1 VTGTTG
7 DDTINAP
14 LAGAAGA
21 TATYSPADQISGGAG
36 TDTLYVE
43 TNGNL
48 SLATQTGL
56 EVIRVNAVG
65 GDSVVTLSNDA
76 AYTKLESVNSANN
89 VTFNAVKNATASVA
103 MTAVANG
110 KSTTIAYTDTALA
123 GASDNLAVALNSTDG
138 TLAVT
143 GGTAGNVLETVTINT
158 VATSAI
164 DGINLGSA
172 NTTKLV
178 FTGAGDLNAGTI
190 TDNASTL
197 KSYDA
202 SAMTG
207 ALTLTVAGNLSNTVS
222 GGAGD
227 DNITGG
233 SGNDIITGGAG
244 NDTVAAGTGIDNVDL
259 GAGND
264 VYATAGS
271 SITKDDVISGGA
283 GTDILLLSGG
293 ITYNETT
300 AESAGVGVTGFEV
313 LASNGTVTQD
323 GRALSGITSVV
334 ANSADTVTLTKDSSI
349 AAVTFKGNGTVSME
363 SAGKQTVSLSGGTA
377 ANPTTVAANLTTK
390 ATAIDLASAGADGVD
405 GRNTLALTGTAL
417 TTLTVTGSERV
428 SVTAGST
435 TKSITTADFSG
446 NTSGEV
452 AFSAAS
458 STGGVK
464 FTAGNNKVT
473 SLSTG
478 EGADTIT
485 LSAENDTVTSA
496 GDGNDTITAGAG
508 NDTIT
513 NAGAGNDVIDLGEGN
528 DTVSD
533 AGDGNDSIT
542 GGAGNDTVTT
552 AGAGDDTLDG
562 GDGNDVLNGGAG
574 NDSIVGGAGN
584 DTIDDG
590 AGNDVVLG
598 GDGVDTIT
606 IGAGVDSV
614 DGGAGNDNIT
624 ITGLNVGDT
633 ITGGEGTD
641 SLTVI
646 NSSAATI
653 IPTFT
658 SIESLTVKTSSN
670 FTLDLTDA
678 TDKTSLKSYNVTSTD
693 SGAAD
698 AIVLTNIASGS
709 TVTVSDDNSRDGTTG
724 VADDTGNI
732 TNVTIDTVGAGT
744 LTLSVAANKDGVND
758 AATELGAL
766 SITDANTVTV
776 NTSGGNSSNRIQHT
790 ATGTSLDDTDTVSLT
805 VTAAANAGINL
816 GNLTNAAA
824 VETLTVSSG
833 ANAQTVLGTLTG
845 TALQTLSVKSSG
857 TDSSASVST
866 ITGSQIG
873 SLTAEA
879 ASGSAT
885 TLGAITATTGSAA
898 TAVSLQSLG
907 ANSNLQHAAVNL
919 GTRTVESLTYKV
931 DTNSTIGGGAV
942 SVTSGAVAAST
953 FTFADFA
960 TVSDGAGG
968 ADVTTFTG
976 AQTALGMTIGR
987 NVTFT
992 DTIAFSGEVTKL
1004 TLTTNAATAAV
1015 AWSNTNDLTVGGAA
1029 AVAFGDTAALVAEVS
1044 LTQSG
1049 TGAVTYDG
1057 TRVGKSSVTGNIG
1070 NDALTGGAGNDTLSG
1085 GVGADTLLGAAGD
1098 DRLTAGEGA
1107 DSVLGGAGN
1116 DSITLTETTSAADVA
1131 GLTNGV
1137 AAKAGTAGTGVGDD
1151 TGADT
1156 ITGFDA
1162 GVDTLQII
1170 ATGVTSYTHGTN
1182 SGFGSG
1188 ATTGTATSADGAF
1201 TEFAS
1206 TAFLLDF
1213 DFAASNKINTA
1224 GVDMAINMTSL
1235 TVNGAAASSLAA
1247 GAAETA
1253 LEARL
1258 QYNLTGTDA
1267 ANTMVGGDLAD
1278 VLNGGDGADTITG
1291 GAGADTITGGAGADV
1306 ISLGTGSDTVVLANT
1321 GAANGLDTVTTFTAG
1336 ALAGGGDVLDVNAFL
1351 AAGATLK
1358 NGNVGGVLTAVTAA
1372 AAATEGTSIAID
1384 NQLVVIKVADL
1395 TTVDT
1400 AAELATALADG
1411 GVLDAIDIAAGK
1423 IGTLVLAADGGT
1435 SAIVVYINNATGD
1448 AVAEAEISVVA
1459 NMTTSADFVDTLLAA
1474 NFAIV

>member
-1 VTGTTG
+1 VPKIAEIRSPTGTSNRPLTTG
-7 DDTINAP
+7 TETITGTAGNDTINAP
-14 LAGAAGA
+14 LAGATG
-21 TATYSPADQISGGAG
+21 TSATYSPADQISGGAG

-48 SLATQTGL
+48 SIALQTGL

-65 GDSVVTLSNDA
+65 GDSVVTLANDE
-76 AYTKLESVNSANN
+76 AYTKLESVNSANS
-89 VTFNAVKNATASVA
+89 VTFNAVKNATASAA

-123 GASDNLAVALNSTDG
+123 GASDNLTVALNSTDG

-143 GGTAGNVLETVTINT
+143 GGTAGNALETVTINT
-158 VATSAI
+158 IATSAI
-164 DGINLGSA
+164 DGINLGTA

-190 TDNASTL
+190 TDTASTL

-233 SGNDIITGGAG
+233 SGNDVITGGAG
-244 NDTVAAGTGIDNVDL
+244 NDTVAAGTGFDNVDL

-264 VYATAGS
+264 VYATAGT

-283 GTDILLLSGG
+283 GTDTLVLTSG
-293 ITYNETT
+293 ISYNETT

-313 LASNGTVTQD
+313 LASNGTSFSQD

-334 ANSADTVTLTKDSSI
+334 ANGTDTVTLTKDTAI
-349 AAVTFKGNGTVSME
+349 AAVTFKGSATVSME

-377 ANPTTVAANLTTK
+377 ASPTTVAANLTTK
-390 ATAIDLASAGADGVD
+390 ATAIDLASAGSDGVSD
-405 GRNTLALTGTAL
+405 RNTLTLTGTAL

-428 SVTAGST
+428 TVTAGST

-478 EGADTIT
+478 EGADAIT
-485 LSAENDTVTSA
+485 LSALDDTVTSA

-513 NAGAGNDVIDLGEGN
+513 AAGAGNDVIDLGEGN
-528 DTVSD
+528 DTVTD
-533 AGDGNDSIT
+533 AGDGNDSVT
-542 GGAGNDTVTT
+542 GGAGNDTVT

-590 AGNDVVLG
+590 AGNDVILA

-614 DGGAGNDNIT
+614 DGGAGNDIIT
-624 ITGLNVGDT
+624 TTGLSVGDT

-658 SIESLTVKTSSN
+658 SIESLVVKTSTSFN
-670 FTLDLTDA
+670 LDLTDA
-678 TDKTSLKSYNVTSTD
+678 TDKTSLKSYNVTSTE
-693 SGAAD
+693 ATAD
-698 AIVLTNIASGS
+698 TIVLTNIATGS

-724 VADDTGNI
+724 VADDNGNI
-732 TNVTIDTVGAGT
+732 TDVTIDTVGAGT
-744 LTLSVAANKDGVND
+744 LTLAVAANKDGVND
-758 AATELGAL
+758 AATVLGAL
-766 SITDANTVTV
+766 SITDANTVTI

-866 ITGSQIG
+866 IGGSQIG

-885 TLGAITATTGSAA
+885 TLGAITATAGSAA

-907 ANSNLQHAAVNL
+907 ANSNLQHAGINL

-931 DTNSTIGGGAV
+931 DTNSTIGTGTATV
-942 SVTSGAVAAST
+942 ASGAVKAST

-960 TVSDGAGG
+960 TVSDGDG
-968 ADVTTFTG
+968 AAEVTTFTG
-976 AQTALGMTIGR
+976 TQTALGMTIGR

-1015 AWSNTNDLTVGGAA
+1015 GWSATNDLTIGGAA
-1029 AVAFGDTAALVAEVS
+1029 AVAFGDTAALVADVS

-1070 NDALTGGAGNDTLSG
+1070 NDNLTGGAGNDTLTG

-1098 DRLTAGEGA
+1098 DSLIAGEGI

-1131 GLTNGV
+1131 GLTNGG
-1137 AAKAGTAGTGVGDD
+1137 AAKAGTAGTSVGDD

-1188 ATTGTATSADGAF
+1188 ATGGTATSADGAF

-1213 DFAASNKINTA
+1213 DFATSNKINTA
-1224 GVDMAINMTSL
+1224 AVDMAINMTGM
-1235 TVNGAAASSLAA
+1235 TVNGAAVSTLAA

-1258 QYNLTGTDA
+1258 QYNLTGTAA
-1267 ANTMVGGDLAD
+1267 ANTMVGGRLAD
-1278 VLNGGDGADTITG
+1278 TLIGGAGDDTITG
-1291 GAGADTITGGAGADV
+1291 GAGADTITVGADANTVVIGATDSGITVATADV
-1306 ISLGTGSDTVVLANT
+1306 ITDFTAATVALKVGVAGDATAGTGNYVEVTDAAYANF
-1321 GAANGLDTVTTFTAG
+1321 AA
-1336 ALAGGGDVLDVNAFL
+1336 
-1351 AAGATLK
+1351 
-1358 NGNVGGVLTAVTAA
+1358 VLTALNA
-1372 AAATEGTSIAID
+1372 AAATLAGTSDATQLFVFAGDTTGDDTGYIGHDTDGDGDID
-1384 NQLVVIKVADL
+1384 QVIIL
-1395 TTVDT
+1395 T
-1400 AAELATALADG
+1400 A
-1411 GVLDAIDIAAGK
+1411 
-1423 IGTLVLAADGGT
+1423 VLAAGI
-1435 SAIVVYINNATGD
+1435 SA
-1448 AVAEAEISVVA
+1448 
-1459 NMTTSADFVDTLLAA
+1459 ADF
-1474 NFAIV
+1474 IV

>member
-1 VTGTTG
+1 MTGTSG
-7 DDTINAP
+7 NDTINAP
-14 LAGAAGA
+14 LAGATGT

-43 TNGNL
+43 TNGDISTAL
-48 SLATQTGL
+48 QTGL

-65 GDSVVTLSNDA
+65 GNSIVTLANDA

-89 VTFNAVKNATASVA
+89 VTFNAVKNASASAA
-103 MTAVANG
+103 MTAVATG

-123 GASDNLAVALNSTDG
+123 GASDNLVVALNSTAG
-138 TLAVT
+138 TLVVT
-143 GGTAGNVLETVTINT
+143 GGTAGNALETVTIDT
-158 VATSAI
+158 VATSTLGGI
-164 DGINLGSA
+164 DLGSA

-178 FTGAGDLNAGTI
+178 FTGAGNLNAGTI
-190 TDNASTL
+190 TDGASTL

-207 ALTLTVAGNLSNTVS
+207 ALTLATGNLSNTVS

-233 SGNDIITGGAG
+233 SGNDVITGGAG
-244 NDTVAAGTGIDNVDL
+244 NDTVSAGAGFDNVDL

-264 VYATAGS
+264 VYATAGTD
-271 SITKDDVISGGA
+271 ITKDDVISGGA
-283 GTDILLLSGG
+283 GTDTLLLSSA
-293 ITYNETT
+293 ISFNETT
-300 AESAGVGVTGFEV
+300 LESAGVGVTGFEV
-313 LASNGTVTQD
+313 LASNGSFTQD
-323 GRALSGITSVV
+323 GRALSGITQVL
-334 ANSADTVTLTKDSSI
+334 ARGTNAVTLTKDTAI
-349 AAVTFKGNGTVSME
+349 AAVTFTGSATVSME

-377 ANPTTVAANLTTK
+377 ASPTTVAASLTTK
-390 ATAIDLASAGADGVD
+390 ATAIDLASAGSDGVSD
-405 GRNTLALTGTAL
+405 RNTLSLTGTAL

-428 SVTAGST
+428 SVTATGT
-435 TKSITTADFSG
+435 TKSIATADFSG

-452 AFSAAS
+452 AFSATALTS
-458 STGGVK
+458 GVK

-485 LSAENDTVTSA
+485 LSALDDTVTSA

-513 NAGAGNDVIDLGEGN
+513 DAGAGNDVIDLGEGN
-528 DTVSD
+528 DTVTN

-542 GGAGNDTVTT
+542 GGAGNDAVT
-552 AGAGDDTLDG
+552 AGAGDDTVDG

-590 AGNDVVLG
+590 AGNDVILA

-614 DGGAGNDNIT
+614 DGGAGNDIIT
-624 ITGLNVGDT
+624 TTGLSVGDT

-658 SIESLTVKTSSN
+658 SIESLVVKTSSGFN
-670 FTLDLTDA
+670 LDLTDA
-678 TDKTSLKSYNVTSTD
+678 TDKTSLKSYNITSTD
-693 SGAAD
+693 LTATVD
-698 AIVLTNIASGS
+698 EHIVLTNIASGS
-709 TVTVSDDNSRDGTTG
+709 TVTVSDDNSRDGTTS
-724 VADDTGNI
+724 VTDDNGNI

-744 LTLSVAANKDGVND
+744 LTLAVAANKDSVND
-758 AATELGAL
+758 AGTVLGAL
-766 SITDANTVTV
+766 SITDANTVTI

-833 ANAQTVLGTLTG
+833 ANAQTVLGSLTG

-857 TDSSASVST
+857 TDSLAQAGV
-866 ITGSQIG
+866 IGGSQIG

-885 TLGAITATTGSAA
+885 TLAGITATAGSAA

-907 ANSNLQHAAVNL
+907 ANSTLKHAAIDL
-919 GTRTVESLTYKV
+919 SARTVESLTYKV

-942 SVTSGAVAAST
+942 SVTSGTVKAST

-960 TVSDGAGG
+960 TVSDGTTAGQ
-968 ADVTTFTG
+968 ATTFTG

-987 NVTFT
+987 NVAFT
-992 DTIAFSGEVTKL
+992 DTIAFSGAVTKL
-1004 TLTTNAATAAV
+1004 TLTTNAAAETV
-1015 AWSNTNDLTVGGAA
+1015 AWSATNDLTVNGAA
-1029 AVAFGDTAALVAEVS
+1029 AVAFGDTSTLVAEVS

-1057 TRVGKSSVTGNIG
+1057 TAVGKSSVTGNIG
-1070 NDALTGGAGNDTLSG
+1070 ADALTGGAGADTLSG
-1085 GVGADTLLGAAGD
+1085 GAGNDTISGANGNDS
-1098 DRLTAGEGA
+1098 LTAGEGL

-1137 AAKAGTAGTGVGDD
+1137 AAKTLDESTAATAIGND

-1182 SGFGSG
+1182 SGFGTG
-1188 ATTGTATSADGAF
+1188 ATGGTLTTADGLF

-1213 DFAASNKINTA
+1213 DFATSNKINTA
-1224 GVDMAINMTSL
+1224 TVDMAINMTSM
-1235 TVNGAAASSLAA
+1235 TVNGTAASTLAA

-1258 QYNLTGTDA
+1258 QYNLTGTTA

-1278 VLNGGDGADTITG
+1278 TLSGGDGNDIITG
-1291 GAGADTITGGAGADV
+1291 GAGADSITGGEGVDIITGGAGNDAIV
-1306 ISLGTGSDTVVLANT
+1306 LTETSAVVDTVVFADTAALNGVDTIT
-1321 GAANGLDTVTTFTAG
+1321 GFAKATDVLNWVKGDLEVQVTGSSTVTVTADD
-1336 ALAGGGDVLDVNAFL
+1336 LFLIGGQ
-1351 AAGATLK
+1351 AAGAADTE
-1358 NGNVGGVLTAVTAA
+1358 A
-1372 AAATEGTSIAID
+1372 AAATAIGAFATFTAPANGVVSWFAISDNNSTSIFQYTEAGTAGVQASELVLVATID
-1384 NQLVVIKVADL
+1384 AAMS
-1395 TTVDT
+1395 
-1400 AAELATALADG
+1400 AAELGTAF
-1411 GVLDAIDIAAGK
+1411 
-1423 IGTLVLAADGGT
+1423 T
-1435 SAIVVYINNATGD
+1435 IV
-1448 AVAEAEISVVA
+1448 
-1459 NMTTSADFVDTLLAA
+1459 
-1474 NFAIV
+1474 